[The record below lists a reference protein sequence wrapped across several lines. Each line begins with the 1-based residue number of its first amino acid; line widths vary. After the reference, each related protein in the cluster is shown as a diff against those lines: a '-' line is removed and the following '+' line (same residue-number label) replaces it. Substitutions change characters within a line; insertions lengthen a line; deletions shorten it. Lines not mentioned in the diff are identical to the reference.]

1 MKKTYH
7 WAFAIA
13 IAIASLTAGQ
23 AKAADQLWTGA
34 VSAAVT
40 TAGNWADGNPQLMSF
55 SPIVF
60 GSGVVGGTMAL
71 EPWATIGGL
80 TVTSGATTPITIDG
94 SHFLFGNGAPISLAA
109 AGADLTVNPAWLQ
122 GWGDI
127 NFDVGA
133 GRTLTMNGALG
144 ENAGVGW
151 AHNAALVKNG
161 AGTAVLNAAPISTA
175 HSDTTN
181 GYYTG
186 PTSINAGTL
195 KVTYDG
201 SGNGGVGT
209 LPVGSSITVAS
220 GATLLATGTN
230 ALGYQSTHAGD
241 TLTVNKGGS
250 LTIGAGAVA
259 SMPYAL
265 NVVGGTIAS
274 VDAGSPGTG
283 SLYYGSTQGTFT
295 SAGDGT
301 AATISAQNFNLQG
314 ASFNVTDGAGAVDLS
329 VTGNL
334 IGGALTK
341 SGNGVM
347 ALSGNNTYTG
357 TTTVS
362 GGTLQVAGAGKLGSG
377 TYSGAISIGAG
388 ASVKFSSSA
397 EQTLTGTVSGAGAV
411 IKDTGNGTLS
421 LAGSGGNFGYTGAF
435 TVSNGTLRFGN
446 VDAVGS
452 ASGITV
458 NNAGSVFFDQGTAGG
473 SITAPISL
481 SGDGGGNAALN
492 TNTPNGQTTFS
503 GPITLVDGSLVRS
516 LGNNSTINFTDA
528 IHGTGVLVY
537 AGLAGADTKTF
548 MVLSGSSDFTGAL
561 SVTPWFANTQ
571 VTLSGGDDRLPT
583 TALVAVHGSDGMR
596 GALDLNGNNQVI
608 GGLTDSQGWGGVA
621 PGARSVVNTSG
632 IPVTLTLNTAANQ
645 SSGVSIGGTDINGT
659 VGDNL
664 SLVKTGNAMQTLT
677 GASTYTGSTT
687 VSAGTL
693 AVDGSLAS
701 SLVTVAAGATLQGS
715 GTLGGA
721 VNVQGTLS
729 PGNSPGVIGL
739 GSLVLGASST
749 TQMEINGLTRGTNYD
764 GVNVTGPSNSLT
776 YGGLLSL
783 NFGSLSPDDTTY
795 RLFDFTGSSSGDF
808 ASVVSVGSYA
818 GTWSS
823 LGSGTFRLMS
833 GGQTLTFSES
843 TGNIHVVPEPSSM
856 ALLGMGG
863 VGLLTALCR
872 RRT

>member
-1 MKKTYH
+1 MKKTRL
-7 WAFAIA
+7 WTVAIA
-13 IAIASLTAGQ
+13 IAIASLSAGP
-23 AKAADQLWTGA
+23 AKAADQLWTGS
-34 VSAAVT
+34 VSDNVN
-40 TAGNWADGNPQLMSF
+40 TAGNWVGGSPDLFSF
-55 SPIVF
+55 NPIVF
-60 GSGVVGGTMAL
+60 GSNVVGGTMSL
-71 EPWATIGGL
+71 QPWSTVGGL
-80 TVTSGATTPITIDG
+80 TMTSGCTTPITING

-109 AGADLTVNPAWLQ
+109 AGSDLTVNPTWLQ

-144 ENAGVGW
+144 ENAGMMW

-161 AGTAVLNAAPISTA
+161 AGTAVLNAAPIATA
-175 HSDTTN
+175 HSETTN
-181 GYYTG
+181 GYYSG

-220 GATLLATGTN
+220 GATLLATGVN

-274 VDAGSPGTG
+274 VDAGYPGTG

-334 IGGALTK
+334 IGGGLTK
-341 SGNGVM
+341 NGAGVM
-347 ALSGNNTYTG
+347 RLSGNNSYTG
-357 TTTVS
+357 ATTVN

-388 ASVKFSSSA
+388 ASAKFSSSA
-397 EQTLTGTVSGAGAV
+397 EQALTGTVSGAGAV

-421 LAGSGGNFGYTGAF
+421 LTGSNFGYTGAF
-435 TVSNGTLRFGN
+435 TVSDGILRFGN
-446 VDAVGS
+446 VDAVGM

-492 TNTPNGQTTFS
+492 TDTPNGQTTFS
-503 GPITLVDGSLVRS
+503 GPITMATGSLVRS

-537 AGLAGADTKTF
+537 AGLAGANTKTF

-596 GALDLNGNNQVI
+596 GALDLNGNNQAI
-608 GGLTDSQGWGGVA
+608 GGLTDSQGWGGLT
-621 PGARSVVNTSG
+621 PGTRSVVNTSG
-632 IPVTLTLNTAANQ
+632 TAVTLTLNTAANQ

-664 SLVKTGNAMQTLT
+664 SLVKTGTAMQTLT
-677 GASTYTGSTT
+677 GASTYTGGTT
-687 VSAGTL
+687 VAAGTL

-701 SLVTVAAGATLQGS
+701 SFVTVAAGATLQGS

-729 PGNSPGVIGL
+729 PGNSPGVIQL

-749 TQMEINGLTRGTNYD
+749 TLIEINGLTRGTNYD
-764 GVNVTGPSNSLT
+764 GVNITGPSNSLT
-776 YGGLLSL
+776 YGGGLSL
-783 NFGSLSPDDTTY
+783 NFGSPSPDDTTY

-823 LGSGTFRLMS
+823 LGSGTFQLVS

-856 ALLGMGG
+856 ALFGMGG
-863 VGLLTALCR
+863 VGLLAALCR

>member
-1 MKKTYH
+1 MKKTRV
-7 WAFAIA
+7 WIVA
-13 IAIASLTAGQ
+13 IAIASWAAGPANAQ
-23 AKAADQLWTGA
+23 DQLWTGS
-34 VSAAVT
+34 VSADVN
-40 TAGNWADGNPQLMSF
+40 TAGNWVGGSPALFSF
-55 SPIVF
+55 NPIVF
-60 GSGVVGGTMAL
+60 GSNVVGGTMSL
-71 EPWATIGGL
+71 QPWTTIGGL
-80 TVTSGATTPITIDG
+80 TVTSGCTTPITING

-109 AGADLTVNPAWLQ
+109 AGSDLTVNPAWLQ

-144 ENAGVGW
+144 ENVGNAW

-161 AGTAVLNAAPISTA
+161 AGTAVLNAAPIATA
-175 HSDTTN
+175 HSETTN

-195 KVTYDG
+195 NVTYDG
-201 SGNGGVGT
+201 SGNGGIGT

-220 GATLLATGTN
+220 GATLLATGVN

-283 SLYYGSTQGTFT
+283 SLFYGSTQGTFT

-341 SGNGVM
+341 NGAGVM
-347 ALSGNNTYTG
+347 RLSGNNSYTG
-357 TTTVS
+357 ATTVN

-377 TYSGAISIGAG
+377 TYSRAISIGAG
-388 ASVKFSSSA
+388 ASAKFSSSGDQA
-397 EQTLTGTVSGAGAV
+397 LTGTVSGAGAV
-411 IKDTGNGTLS
+411 IKDTGTGTLS
-421 LAGSGGNFGYTGAF
+421 LTGSNFGYTGAF
-435 TVSNGTLRFGN
+435 TVSDGTLRFGN

-458 NNAGSVFFDQGTAGG
+458 NNAGSVFFDEGTAGG

-503 GPITLVDGSLVRS
+503 GPITMENGSLVRS

-583 TALVAVHGSDGMR
+583 TALVAVYGSDGMR
-596 GALDLNGNNQVI
+596 GALDLNGNNQAI
-608 GGLTDSQGWGGVA
+608 GGLTDSQGWGGVT

-632 IPVTLTLNTAANQ
+632 IPATLTLNTAANQ

-664 SLVKTGNAMQTLT
+664 SLVKTGIAMQTLT

-687 VSAGTL
+687 VAAGTL
-693 AVDGSLAS
+693 AVNGSLAS
-701 SLVTVAAGATLQGS
+701 SFVTVAAGATLQGS

-729 PGNSPGVIGL
+729 PGNSPGVIKL

-749 TQMEINGLTRGTNYD
+749 TLMEINGLTRGKNYD
-764 GVNVTGPSNSLT
+764 GVNITGPSNSLT
-776 YGGLLSL
+776 YGGGLSL

-823 LGSGTFRLMS
+823 LGSGTFQLVS

-863 VGLLTALCR
+863 VGLLTALRR

>member
-1 MKKTYH
+1 M
-7 WAFAIA
+7 
-13 IAIASLTAGQ
+13 TAGQ
-23 AKAADQLWTGA
+23 AKAADQVWTGA
-34 VSAAVT
+34 VSADVT

-60 GSGVVGGTMAL
+60 GSNVVGGTMAL
-71 EPWATIGGL
+71 QPWATIGGL
-80 TVTSGATTPITIDG
+80 AVTSGCTTPITING

-109 AGADLTVNPAWLQ
+109 AGSDLTVNPAWLQ

-151 AHNAALVKNG
+151 AHNAGLVKNG

-195 KVTYDG
+195 NVTYDG

-357 TTTVS
+357 ATTVS

-377 TYSGAISIGAG
+377 TYSGAISINAG

-446 VDAVGS
+446 VNAVGS

-492 TNTPNGQTTFS
+492 TYTPNGQTTFS
-503 GPITLVDGSLVRS
+503 GPITLADGSLVRS

-571 VTLSGGDDRLPT
+571 VTLSGGDDRLPA

-659 VGDNL
+659 VGDDL

>member
-1 MKKTYH
+1 MKKTYR
-7 WAFAIA
+7 WTFAIA

-492 TNTPNGQTTFS
+492 TYTPNGQTTFS